1 MQDPPG
7 GSLITPTF
15 ALLTAVGLAVFSGF
29 ALTIPVLPRFIEG
42 PLGGGSVA
50 VGFGVGA
57 LSVSAI
63 LGRPF
68 FGWVGDRSGRKVLI
82 LAGAL
87 VTATATGL
95 LAVVDSYVGLLLLR
109 LMVGAGQGAFF
120 VGAATLVNDLSPAH
134 RRGEAHSYFSVAVYL
149 GLGLGPLA
157 GELLL
162 DGDHFDRVWLSGAG
176 LTLAGLLLATR
187 LPGRVPP
194 PDDGEPLAPRRLVHP
209 AGLGPGLV
217 IGLGVMGY
225 VGFSAFVPL
234 YVDDLGLGGAG
245 PVFLLYAVVVM
256 VVRLLGARLPD
267 RLGPGPVGRV
277 AILASAGGLAT
288 VAAVPSQLGL
298 YLGTAVLAVGM
309 ALMYPALITL
319 ATSRASDAE
328 QASVIA
334 TFTAFF
340 DLAQGAGGALLGG
353 VAAATNYRGAFG
365 AGAVVAAAGLL
376 VLTRV
381 TAPPVVAVEAAGWPA
396 TAGPVTGAGAPRG
409 KVDGCGTMGGT
420 GHGRRS

>member
-1 MQDPPG
+1 MQDPG
-7 GSLITPTF
+7 EATLITPTF
-15 ALLTAVGLAVFSGF
+15 ALLTGVALAVFVGF

-42 PLGGGSVA
+42 PLGGGSLA
-50 VGFGVGA
+50 VGFGIGV

-63 LGRPF
+63 LGRPL
-68 FGWVGDRSGRKVLI
+68 FGWVGDRSGRRVLI
-82 LAGAL
+82 VAGAL
-87 VTATATGL
+87 VTALATGL
-95 LAVVDSYVGLLLLR
+95 LAVIESYAGLVALR

-120 VGAATLVNDLSPAH
+120 VGAATLVNDLSPPH

-162 DGDHFDRVWLSGAG
+162 DGDHFDRVWLSGAA
-176 LTLAGLLLATR
+176 LTLLGLLLASR
-187 LPGRVPP
+187 LPAHVPP
-194 PDDGEPLAPRRLVHP
+194 VDDGEPVAPRRLVHP

-245 PVFLLYAVVVM
+245 PVFLMYAVIVLI
-256 VVRLLGARLPD
+256 VRLLGARLPD

-298 YLGTAVLAVGM
+298 YLGTGVLAVGM

-319 ATSRASDAE
+319 ATSRAPDSA

-340 DLAQGAGGALLGG
+340 DLAQGAGGAALGG
-353 VAAATNYRGAFG
+353 VAALAGYRGAFA

-376 VLTRV
+376 VLARV
-381 TAPPVVAVEAAGWPA
+381 AEPRLAEA
-396 TAGPVTGAGAPRG
+396 
-409 KVDGCGTMGGT
+409 C
-420 GHGRRS
+420 